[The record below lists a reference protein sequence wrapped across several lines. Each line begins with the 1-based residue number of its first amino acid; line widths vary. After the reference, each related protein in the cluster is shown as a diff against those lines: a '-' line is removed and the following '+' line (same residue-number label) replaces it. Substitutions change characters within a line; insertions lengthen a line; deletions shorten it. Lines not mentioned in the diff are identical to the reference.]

1 MLSNICIVREVV
13 SICFS
18 LLCIFL
24 YYAEVVIC
32 LTCEVIEGFKLRLR
46 ASLDVIVDKRKFQAS
61 IIYVAGEVFRG
72 LIILQ

>member
-1 MLSNICIVREVV
+1 
-13 SICFS
+13 
-18 LLCIFL
+18 
-24 YYAEVVIC
+24 VIC